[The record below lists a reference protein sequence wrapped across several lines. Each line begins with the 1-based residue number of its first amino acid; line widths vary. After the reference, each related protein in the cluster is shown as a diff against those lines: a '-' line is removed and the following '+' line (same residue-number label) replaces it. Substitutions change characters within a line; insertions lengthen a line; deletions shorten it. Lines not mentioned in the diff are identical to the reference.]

1 MPKTHEISQ
10 VCLERIRDDSVLS
23 SSIECFRMPRL
34 TLRNGLAPV
43 LEHKQD
49 HLLNPVVHRVK
60 TARRGA
66 GLNFVQIVV
75 LSNRIQPVDDPKLP
89 ADLGDFERDSLRIA
103 SSGNTGKRPLRPQA
117 AAEILVVVKTDKVDL
132 PVKFG

>member
-1 MPKTHEISQ
+1 MPKTHKISQ

-75 LSNRIQPVDDPKLP
+75 LSNAIL
-89 ADLGDFERDSLRIA
+89 FELA